1 MPAIPGD
8 AIQVLVVL
16 PKAIED
22 SVEVGVRAAVV
33 PVSAWC
39 KKQISASGLS
49 VPSPWTW
56 LIGETTGVRLVVF
69 LVVAKQSEPI

>member
-33 PVSAWC
+33 PVSAF
-39 KKQISASGLS
+39 AEL
-49 VPSPWTW
+49 
-56 LIGETTGVRLVVF
+56 RALV
-69 LVVAKQSEPI
+69 